1 MAASLHLSGPVSAD
15 VTEVR
20 LQKCATRK
28 SGDFNSFYA
37 SAYFSVDGQWYY
49 LQLTGLNPLPVKGSP
64 NGYSGPGS
72 YSALADFRDMKLYP
86 GGMVIGQQAWGVPF
100 DRTATLT
107 VAIGEASVSVGSTIS
122 RWSDPNPAMS
132 SSLDLWPQSPDA
144 TGPRPAPTPAVEQ
157 VEHITGSWFCL

>member
-1 MAASLHLSGPVSAD
+1 MIGIIRTAALGAMLSLAARAETSTASTHRRISASMASG
-15 VTEVR
+15 T
-20 LQKCATRK
+20 
-28 SGDFNSFYA
+28 
-37 SAYFSVDGQWYY
+37 
-49 LQLTGLNPLPVKGSP
+49 
-64 NGYSGPGS
+64 PGS